1 MKRFSMAEARK
12 NLTDLVS
19 RVAYGG
25 ERIAIGR
32 RNTDLAVLIS
42 MEDAELLEYLED
54 RADIRAARRALK
66 ERGPD
71 LDWEEV
77 KKELG
82 VR

>member
-25 ERIAIGR
+25 ERITIGR
-32 RNTDLAVLIS
+32 RNRDLAVLIS
-42 MEDAELLEYLED
+42 LEDAELLEYLED
-54 RADIRAARRALK
+54 QADIKAARKALK

-71 LDWEEV
+71 LDWEDV

-82 VR
+82 L